1 MQHLAFIHDS
11 FGIAAVLITVP
22 AVIFSLASHSKFAK
36 FFSIVPPLV
45 FAYFVPTLLA
55 TLNIIPS
62 QHETYSYIKSYILPA
77 SLLLLTISVDLKG
90 IFKLG
95 FKAVFMLIAATFGIV
110 IGGPIAFFFFKNG
123 LPPDAWKGFAALA
136 GSWIGG
142 GANFIAVGNSVGTPD
157 SIMGMMVIV
166 DVLTANIWTGIL
178 LYLTGREKQ
187 IDGFMKADSSAIQDL
202 KDKMVNFQ
210 EETKRI
216 ATTKDYMVMVSMAFL
231 CTWIAAQLG
240 NLLPELGSVIS
251 HGTWKII
258 LITTIGVIFS
268 FTPIRNFEGA
278 GASKIGTLFLYILIG
293 TIGANADVIKV
304 FTYPYLFFTGVVWIL
319 IHISIITIAMWLIRA
334 PLFFMAVGSQ
344 ANIGGAA
351 SAPIV
356 ASAFHPALATV
367 GVMMGIAGYV
377 LGTYC
382 ALLCAALIQWVNT
395 M

>member
-1 MQHLAFIHDS
+1 MTTPFINDS
-11 FGIAAVLITVP
+11 FGIVAVLVTVP
-22 AVIFSLASHSKFAK
+22 AIIFSLTAHPRFAK
-36 FFSIVPPLV
+36 FFSIIPPLV
-45 FAYFVPTLLA
+45 FAYFVPTLLSNI
-55 TLNIIPS
+55 NIIPS
-62 QHETYSYIKSYILPA
+62 HHPTYSYIKAYILPA
-77 SLLLLTISVDLKG
+77 SLLLLTISVDIKG

-95 FKAVFMLIAATFGIV
+95 FKAVVMLLAATAGIV
-110 IGGPIAFFFFKNG
+110 IGGPIAFYIFRSG
-123 LPPDAWKGFAALA
+123 LPADAWKGFAALA

-142 GANFIAVGNSVGTPD
+142 GANFIAVGGSVGASD

-166 DVLTANIWTGIL
+166 DVLVANIWTGIL
-178 LYLTGREKQ
+178 LYLAGKEKQ
-187 IDGFMKADSSAIQDL
+187 IDGFLKADSSAIQDL
-202 KDKMVNFQ
+202 KDKMVQFQ
-210 EETKRI
+210 EETKRV
-216 ATTKDYMVMVSMAFL
+216 ASTKDYMVMIAMAFG

-240 NLLPELGSVIS
+240 NVLPEIGSIIS

-258 LITTIGVIFS
+258 LITTFGVIFS

-278 GASKIGTLFLYILIG
+278 GASKIGSLFLYILIG
-293 TIGANADVIKV
+293 TIGANADVVKV
-304 FTYPYLFFTGVVWIL
+304 LSYPYLFFTGAVWII
-319 IHISIITIAMWLIRA
+319 IHIAVITLIMWLIKA

-382 ALLCAALIQWVNT
+382 ALLCAALLQWVNT
-395 M
+395 L

>member
-1 MQHLAFIHDS
+1 METAYIHDS
-11 FGIAAVLITVP
+11 FGIIAVLVTIP
-22 AVIFSLASHSKFAK
+22 AIIFTLTSHPKFSK

-45 FAYFVPTLLA
+45 FAYFVPTLLSN
-55 TLNIIPS
+55 LNIIPS
-62 QHETYSYIKSYILPA
+62 QHETYSYIKTYILPA
-77 SLLLLTISVDLKG
+77 SLLLLTLSVDIKG

-95 FKAVFMLIAATFGIV
+95 YKAVVMLLAATLGVV
-110 IGGPIAFFFFKNG
+110 IGGPIAYFIFRSG
-123 LPPDAWKGFAALA
+123 LPADAWKGFAALA

-142 GANFIAVGNSVGTPD
+142 GANFIAVGNSVGASD
-157 SIMGMMVIV
+157 SIIGMMVII
-166 DVLTANIWTGIL
+166 DVLVANVWTGIL
-178 LYLTGREKQ
+178 LYLASKEKQ
-187 IDGFMKADSSAIQDL
+187 IDRFMGADNSSIQEL
-202 KDKMVNFQ
+202 KDKMVHFQ
-210 EETKRI
+210 EQTKRV
-216 ATTKDYMVMVSMAFL
+216 ATTKDYMVMVSLAFL
-231 CTWIAAQLG
+231 FTWISTQLG
-240 NLLPELGSVIS
+240 NLLPPIGDIIS

-258 LITTIGVIFS
+258 LITTFGVIFS
-268 FTPIRNFEGA
+268 FTPLRNYEGA

-304 FTYPYLFFTGVVWIL
+304 LSYPYLFFTGAVWII
-319 IHISIITIAMWLIRA
+319 IHIAVITFIMWLIKA

-382 ALLCAALIQWVNT
+382 ALLCAALLQWVN
-395 M
+395 MI